1 MRAEQMTP
9 DLEEVATGTDFVRE
23 LQSLRERSG
32 LTIREVAR
40 AAGTSV
46 STTGDC
52 FSGRH
57 LPLDKEQFARILAAC
72 GETSAERVETWQA
85 ALSRVRRSPGRRGE
99 PPYRGLASFEAAD
112 ERWFFGRED
121 FTELIAFLAEQR
133 SDLPLMLVG
142 ASGAGKSSL
151 LRAGLLPRLRAAA
164 EDAAPG
170 SGALIEIYDL
180 TVTGTAGLANRVIE
194 AVSGAA
200 GLPDSRNGSTARD
213 SDGTPGGP
221 ALIVDQFE
229 ALFALC
235 PDEGERSALISA
247 LCDLAK
253 TRLVV
258 LALRADF
265 YGQAIGHPGL
275 LRALQERHVLLA
287 PMSAEQLRRAV
298 VEPARLARTD
308 VEDGLVEVVL
318 ADLAPPA
325 ADNAAG
331 QAHEPGTLPLL
342 SHAMRCAWEHSRG
355 GTMTVADYLASGGIK
370 NAVTQSAERAYD
382 SLTPEQRRLARRLLL
397 RLVHVADDLPTSRAS
412 VPLSE
417 LRGVKA
423 AGAGADDGDADA
435 VLDVFVRERMITVD
449 ADSAQFTHDA
459 LLTAWPRLR
468 AWIEENAEAL
478 RARRR
483 IAEGA
488 RAWAEADREE
498 AALWRGSQ
506 LAVAR
511 DWAGDAD
518 RRATLSPAA
527 LAFVDASVASG
538 TARERRERRRLR
550 RLRSIVAVLAAL
562 VLAVAGLTAYTAR
575 LRQQAVT
582 AEQTA
587 IVDGQ
592 AANSRAVAFVAD
604 TKRGAD
610 PAVSAQLAAA
620 AYAISRS
627 PQATA
632 SLLGASGTPAVTQA
646 EDSAGVVQWV
656 SLSPDRRLLLAAG
669 ADGTLRLWNIAN
681 SEHPVP
687 VATLARADSDHPLYT
702 AAFSPDGTLIAAAGA
717 EQVVRLWRVA
727 GTSAAPRLSAIKRP
741 AAGPGG
747 TIYSVAFSPDGK
759 TLAAGSSDGSVW
771 LWNVAKPGR
780 AVPKGRALTVPG
792 SHAAVN
798 SVAFGAGGRVLA
810 AGTSAGTV
818 MLWRVRGSNEPV
830 RYPHMP
836 LTGPGGIVSGVAFS
850 PDGRTLAASSQDD
863 KVWLWTVRTSKR
875 SGSVTADGTLT
886 GATNWANT
894 VAFSPDGTSLAAG
907 TSAASVLV
915 WNLVTRELTA
925 TVPQPQP
932 VTSVSWDGPHLIAA
946 SNANGAIALVRLP
959 SPVLATDNSPASV
972 AYSPDGKT
980 LAVGGTSVQLWD
992 ASRRTLLAT
1001 SALPSKV
1008 YVNATSFGRSGVIAV
1023 ALSDGKVSLLSAS
1036 TLAPLAPPFLVISG
1050 AGAAESVAF
1059 SRDGTLLA
1067 TGADDGSVRLY
1078 DVADPARPRR
1088 LVTAHASGDAVYTVA
1103 FAPDGKTVADAS
1115 VDNVVRLWQVTGP
1128 GSASAGLTA
1137 VDSSA
1142 ARHGQLRHRARVLP
1156 RQQDPRGGQRG
1167 QERAPVGCGGPRASG
1182 AARPGADRAVRAGL
1196 GGGVQPVWPD
1206 ARGGRDRRDRLAVE
1220 RGLPSASRAD
1230 RHADRARRPRLRAR
1244 VLAVR
1249 RAARRDQ
1256 FRGHRPPVGHQ
1267 PRRRARGRLR
1277 RHRAAA
1283 HRGGVGELRA
1293 RRPVPCAVPLTDAA
1307 VERPMAFE
1315 VS

>member
-1 MRAEQMTP
+1 MPSEQMSQ
-9 DLEEVATGTDFVRE
+9 DLGEVATGTDFVRE

-46 STTGDC
+46 STTGDY

-57 LPLDKEQFARILAAC
+57 MPLDREQFARILAAC
-72 GETSAERVETWQA
+72 GETGAERVEAWQA
-85 ALSRVRRSPGRRGE
+85 ALARVRRSPGRRGD
-99 PPYRGLASFEAAD
+99 PPYRGLARFEADD

-164 EDAAPG
+164 EEAAPG
-170 SGALIEIYDL
+170 SGARIEIYDL
-180 TVTGTAGLANRVIE
+180 TVTGTAGLAQRVIE
-194 AVSGAA
+194 AVSGNS
-200 GLPDSRNGSTARD
+200 GLSGSWGGSTAWD
-213 SDGTPGGP
+213 ADGAPGGP

-229 ALFALC
+229 ALFTLC

-287 PMSAEQLRRAV
+287 PMSAEQVRRAV

-318 ADLAPPA
+318 ADIAPPA
-325 ADNAAG
+325 ADQNAAG

-370 NAVTQSAERAYD
+370 DAVTQSAERAYE
-382 SLTPEQRRLARRLLL
+382 SLTPEQQLLARRLLL
-397 RLVHVADDLPTSRAS
+397 RLVHVADELPPSRAS

-417 LRGVKA
+417 LRGVKSVGTGSA
-423 AGAGADDGDADA
+423 RPRTEDSDTDA

-468 AWIEENAEAL
+468 TWIEENAEAL

-488 RAWAEADREE
+488 RAWTEADREE

-511 DWAGDAD
+511 DWSGDPD

-527 LAFVDASVASG
+527 LAFIDASVASG
-538 TARERRERRRLR
+538 TMRERRERRRLR
-550 RLRSIVAVLAAL
+550 RLRGIVAVLAVL
-562 VLAVAGLTAYTAR
+562 VLAVAGLTAYTTR

-582 AEQTA
+582 AENTA
-587 IVDGQ
+587 IADGQ

-604 TKRGAD
+604 EKRNED

-620 AYAISRS
+620 AYSIYQS

-632 SLLGASGTPAVTQA
+632 SLLEASGTPEVTQA
-646 EDSAGVVQWV
+646 EDSAGIVQWV
-656 SLSPDRRLLLAAG
+656 SLSPDRRLLVAAG
-669 ADGTLRLWNIAN
+669 ADGTLRLWNITQ

-687 VATLARADSDHPLYT
+687 IATLAQANSDHPLYT

-717 EQVVRLWRVA
+717 ERVVRLWRVA
-727 GTSAAPRLSAIKRP
+727 GTAAAPQLTVIKQP
-741 AAGPGG
+741 VTGPDD

-759 TLAAGSSDGSVW
+759 TLAAGSADGSVW
-771 LWNVAKPGR
+771 LWNVSKPGR
-780 AVPKGRALTVPG
+780 AVPEGGALTVPG
-792 SHAAVN
+792 SHVAVN
-798 SVAFGAGGRVLA
+798 SVGFGAGGQVLA

-818 MLWRVRGSNEPV
+818 MLWRVRGSSEPV

-836 LTGPGGIVSGVAFS
+836 LTGPGGPVSGVAFS
-850 PDGRTLAASSQDD
+850 PDGQTLAASSQDD
-863 KVWLWTVRTSKR
+863 KVWLWTVHTSKK
-875 SGSVTADGTLT
+875 SGSATAEGTLT

-907 TSAASVLV
+907 TSAANVLV
-915 WNLVTRELTA
+915 WNLATRALTA

-932 VTSVSWDGPHLIAA
+932 VTSVTWDGPHLIAA
-946 SNANGAIALVRLP
+946 SNADGTIALVRLP
-959 SPVLATDNSPASV
+959 SPVLATGNSPASV

-992 ASRRTLLAT
+992 ASRRTLLAV
-1001 SALPSKV
+1001 SPLPSKV
-1008 YVNATSFGRSGVIAV
+1008 YVNATAFSHGVIAV
-1023 ALSDGKVSLLSAS
+1023 ALSNGKVSLLDSG
-1036 TLAPLAPPFLVISG
+1036 TLAPLAASFPVISA

-1059 SRDGTLLA
+1059 SPDGTLLA

-1078 DVADPARPRR
+1078 DVADPAHPRR
-1088 LVTAHASGDAVYTVA
+1088 LVTVHGSGDAVYTVA
-1103 FAPDGKTVADAS
+1103 FAPNGKTVAAAS
-1115 VDNVVRLWQVTGP
+1115 LDNVVRLWQVTGS
-1128 GSASAGLTA
+1128 G
-1137 VDSSA
+1137 SSA
-1142 ARHGQLRHRARVLP
+1142 AGLSAVGSPLRDMASYAIGLAFSPDSKTLAVGSADKTVHLWDVANPAHPVLLGPALTGPSGYVWAAAFSPSGRTLAVGVTDGSVWLWNVASPAHPVLIATLTGPADHVYGLAFSPSGAQLAATSFEGTVHLWDTSPSDALTGVCAVTGQQLTEAEWASYVP
-1156 RQQDPRGGQRG
+1156 GVPY
-1167 QERAPVGCGGPRASG
+1167 RAPCP
-1182 AARPGADRAVRAGL
+1182 
-1196 GGGVQPVWPD
+1196 
-1206 ARGGRDRRDRLAVE
+1206 
-1220 RGLPSASRAD
+1220 
-1230 RHADRARRPRLRAR
+1230 
-1244 VLAVR
+1244 
-1249 RAARRDQ
+1249 
-1256 FRGHRPPVGHQ
+1256 
-1267 PRRRARGRLR
+1267 
-1277 RHRAAA
+1277 
-1283 HRGGVGELRA
+1283 
-1293 RRPVPCAVPLTDAA
+1293 
-1307 VERPMAFE
+1307 
-1315 VS
+1315 

>member
-1 MRAEQMTP
+1 MPSEQMSQ
-9 DLEEVATGTDFVRE
+9 DLGEVATGTDFVRE

-46 STTGDC
+46 STTGDY

-57 LPLDKEQFARILAAC
+57 LPLDREQFARILAAC
-72 GETSAERVETWQA
+72 GETGAERVEAWQA
-85 ALSRVRRSPGRRGE
+85 ALARVRRSPGRRGE
-99 PPYRGLASFEAAD
+99 PPYRGLARFEAAD

-164 EDAAPG
+164 EEATPG
-170 SGALIEIYDL
+170 SGASVEIYDL
-180 TVTGTAGLANRVIE
+180 TVTGTAGLAQRVIE
-194 AVSGAA
+194 AVSGAS
-200 GLPDSRNGSTARD
+200 GLSGSWGRSSAWDPDP
-213 SDGTPGGP
+213 DGAPSGP

-229 ALFALC
+229 AVFTLC

-247 LCDLAK
+247 LCDLAR

-287 PMSAEQLRRAV
+287 PMSAEQVRRAV

-325 ADNAAG
+325 ADRGAAG
-331 QAHEPGTLPLL
+331 QAHEPGSLPLL

-382 SLTPEQRRLARRLLL
+382 SLTPEQQRLARRLLL
-397 RLVHVADDLPTSRAS
+397 RLVHVADDLPPSRAS
-412 VPLSE
+412 VPLTE
-417 LRGVKA
+417 LRGVNTA
-423 AGAGADDGDADA
+423 RPGTARASTEDGDADA

-506 LAVAR
+506 LAIAR
-511 DWAGDAD
+511 DWSGDPD
-518 RRATLSPAA
+518 RRASLSPAA
-527 LAFVDASVASG
+527 LAFIDASVSSG
-538 TARERRERRRLR
+538 TARGRRERRRLR
-550 RLRSIVAVLAAL
+550 RLRAIVALLAAL
-562 VLAVAGLTAYTAR
+562 VVAVAGLTAYTAR

-582 AEQTA
+582 AEHAA

-604 TKRGAD
+604 EKRGED
-610 PAVSAQLAAA
+610 PTVSGQLAAA
-620 AYAISRS
+620 AYSIARS

-632 SLLGASGTPAVTQA
+632 SLLEASGTPEVTQA
-646 EDSAGVVQWV
+646 EDSAGIVQWV
-656 SLSPDRRLLLAAG
+656 SLSPDRHLLIAAG
-669 ADGTLRLWNIAN
+669 ADGTLRLWNIMQSN
-681 SEHPVP
+681 HPVP
-687 VATLARADSDHPLYT
+687 VATLARANSGHPLYT

-717 EQVVRLWRVA
+717 EKVVRLWKVTEA
-727 GTSAAPRLSAIKRP
+727 AAAPSLTVIKQPLS
-741 AAGPGG
+741 GPDD

-759 TLAAGSSDGSVW
+759 TLAAGSADGSVR
-771 LWNVAKPGR
+771 LWHLGNSGR
-780 AVPKGRALTVPG
+780 FVPEGGALTVPG
-792 SHAAVN
+792 SHKAVN
-798 SVAFGAGGRVLA
+798 SVTFGARGQVLA

-818 MLWRVRGSNEPV
+818 MLWRVPESGQPV

-836 LTGPGGIVSGVAFS
+836 LTGPGGPVSGVAFS
-850 PDGRTLAASSQDD
+850 PDGQTLAASSQDD
-863 KVWLWTVRTSKR
+863 KVWLWTVRTSKK
-875 SGSVTADGTLT
+875 SGSAIAEGTLT
-886 GATNWANT
+886 GAANWANT
-894 VAFSPDGTSLAAG
+894 VAFSPDGASLAAG
-907 TSAASVLV
+907 TSAANVLV
-915 WNLVTRELTA
+915 WNLATRALTA

-932 VTSVSWDGPHLIAA
+932 VTSVTWDGPHLIAA
-946 SNANGAIALVRLP
+946 SNADGTIALVRLP

-992 ASRRTLLAT
+992 ASRRTLLAAL
-1001 SALPSKV
+1001 ALPSKV
-1008 YVNATSFGRSGVIAV
+1008 YVNATAFGRSGVIAV
-1023 ALSDGKVSLLSAS
+1023 ALSDGKVWLLSAE
-1036 TLAPLAPPFLVISG
+1036 TLAPLAPEFPVISA

-1059 SRDGTLLA
+1059 SPDGTLLA

-1078 DVADPARPRR
+1078 DVADPAHPRR
-1088 LVTAHASGDAVYTVA
+1088 LVTEHGSGDAVYTVA
-1103 FAPDGKTVADAS
+1103 FAPNGKTVAAAS
-1115 VDNVVRLWQVTGP
+1115 VDDAVRLWQVTGS
-1128 GSASAGLTA
+1128 GAASAGLSPAGSPLRDMASYAIGLAFSPDSKTLAVGSADKTVHLWDVANPAHPALLGPALTGPSGYAWAAAFSPSGQTLAVGVTDGTVWLWNVAAPAHPVLIATLEGPADHVYGLAFSPSGAQLAATSFEGTVHLWDTSPADALASICADAGQQLTA
-1137 VDSSA
+1137 AEWAGYVP
-1142 ARHGQLRHRARVLP
+1142 GVP
-1156 RQQDPRGGQRG
+1156 Y
-1167 QERAPVGCGGPRASG
+1167 RAPCP
-1182 AARPGADRAVRAGL
+1182 
-1196 GGGVQPVWPD
+1196 
-1206 ARGGRDRRDRLAVE
+1206 
-1220 RGLPSASRAD
+1220 
-1230 RHADRARRPRLRAR
+1230 
-1244 VLAVR
+1244 
-1249 RAARRDQ
+1249 
-1256 FRGHRPPVGHQ
+1256 
-1267 PRRRARGRLR
+1267 
-1277 RHRAAA
+1277 
-1283 HRGGVGELRA
+1283 
-1293 RRPVPCAVPLTDAA
+1293 
-1307 VERPMAFE
+1307 
-1315 VS
+1315 

>member
-1 MRAEQMTP
+1 MPSEQMSQ
-9 DLEEVATGTDFVRE
+9 DLGEVATGTDFVRE

-46 STTGDC
+46 STTGDY

-57 LPLDKEQFARILAAC
+57 LPLDRDQFARILAAC
-72 GETSAERVETWQA
+72 GEKSAERVEAWQA
-85 ALSRVRRSPGRRGE
+85 ALARVRRSPGKRGE
-99 PPYRGLASFEAAD
+99 PPYRGLARFEAAD

-133 SDLPLMLVG
+133 SDLPLILVG

-170 SGALIEIYDL
+170 SGALVEIYDL
-180 TVTGTAGLANRVIE
+180 TATGTAGLAQRVIE
-194 AVSGAA
+194 AVSGASA
-200 GLPDSRNGSTARD
+200 LSGSLGRSSAREPE
-213 SDGTPGGP
+213 GAPGGP

-229 ALFALC
+229 ALFTLC

-247 LCDLAK
+247 LCDLAQS
-253 TRLVV
+253 RLVV

-275 LRALQERHVLLA
+275 LRALQERQVLLA
-287 PMSAEQLRRAV
+287 PMNAEQVRRAV

-308 VEDGLVEVVL
+308 VEDALVEVVL

-325 ADNAAG
+325 AERSAG

-342 SHAMRCAWEHSRG
+342 SHAMRSAWEHSRG

-370 NAVTQSAERAYD
+370 DAVTQSAERAYD
-382 SLTPEQRRLARRLLL
+382 SLTPQQQHLARRLLL
-397 RLVHVADDLPTSRAS
+397 RLVHVADDLPPSRAS

-417 LRGVKA
+417 LRGVKS
-423 AGAGADDGDADA
+423 AGTGTAGPDTEDGDADV

-459 LLTAWPRLR
+459 LLTAWPRLH

-488 RAWAEADREE
+488 RAWADADREE

-511 DWAGDAD
+511 DWSGDPD

-538 TARERRERRRLR
+538 TTQERRERRRLR
-550 RLRSIVAVLAAL
+550 RLRAIVAVLAVL

-582 AEQTA
+582 AEGTA

-604 TKRGAD
+604 EKRGED

-620 AYAISRS
+620 AYSIYQS

-632 SLLGASGTPAVTQA
+632 SLLEASGTPQVTRA

-656 SLSPDRRLLLAAG
+656 SLSHDRRLLVAAG
-669 ADGTLRLWNIAN
+669 ADGTLRLWTVVKVA
-681 SEHPVP
+681 HPVP
-687 VATLARADSDHPLYT
+687 VATLVQADAKHPLYT

-717 EQVVRLWRVA
+717 QQVVRLWRVA
-727 GTSAAPRLSAIKRP
+727 GTAAAPRLSVIKQQLTGP
-741 AAGPGG
+741 AN

-759 TLAAGSSDGSVW
+759 TLAAGSADGRVW
-771 LWNVAKPGR
+771 LWHAGKSGR
-780 AVPKGRALTVPG
+780 FAAEGGALTVPG
-792 SHAAVN
+792 SHGAVN
-798 SVAFGAGGRVLA
+798 SVGFGAGGRVLA

-836 LTGPGGIVSGVAFS
+836 LTGPGGPVSGVTFS

-863 KVWLWTVRTSKR
+863 KVWLWTVRTSKK
-875 SGSVTADGTLT
+875 SGSTASEGTLT
-886 GATNWANT
+886 GATNWTNT
-894 VAFSPDGTSLAAG
+894 VAFSPDGRSLAAG

-915 WNLVTRELTA
+915 WDLATRALTA

-932 VTSVSWDGPHLIAA
+932 VTSVTWDGPHLIAA
-946 SNANGAIALVRLP
+946 SNADGTIALVRLS
-959 SPVLATDNSPASV
+959 SPVLATDNSPANV
-972 AYSPDGKT
+972 AYSPNGKT

-992 ASRRTLLAT
+992 SSKRTLLAV
-1001 SALPSKV
+1001 SPLPSKV
-1008 YVNATSFGRSGVIAV
+1008 YVNATAFGHGVIAV
-1023 ALSDGKVSLLSAS
+1023 ALANGKVSLLDSG
-1036 TLAPLAPPFLVISG
+1036 TLAPRTASFPVISG

-1059 SRDGTLLA
+1059 SPDGTLLA

-1078 DVADPARPRR
+1078 DVADPAHPRR
-1088 LVTAHASGDAVYTVA
+1088 LATVHGSGNAVYTVA
-1103 FAPDGKTVADAS
+1103 FSPNGSLVAAAS
-1115 VDNVVRLWQVTGP
+1115 VDNVVRLWKVTGS
-1128 GSASAGLTA
+1128 GTSSAGLASAGRSLGDMASYAIGLAFSPDSKTLAVGSADKTVHLWDVADPAHPVLLGPALTGPSGYVWAAAFSPSGQTLA
-1137 VDSSA
+1137 VGVTDGTVWLWNVASPA
-1142 ARHGQLRHRARVLP
+1142 HPALIATLT
-1156 RQQDPRGGQRG
+1156 
-1167 QERAPVGCGGPRASG
+1167 GPADHVYGLAFSPSG
-1182 AARPGADRAVRAGL
+1182 AQLAATSFEGTVHLWDTSPSDALAGVCGVAGQQLTQAEWASYVPG
-1196 GGGVQPVWPD
+1196 
-1206 ARGGRDRRDRLAVE
+1206 
-1220 RGLPSASRAD
+1220 
-1230 RHADRARRPRLRAR
+1230 
-1244 VLAVR
+1244 
-1249 RAARRDQ
+1249 
-1256 FRGHRPPVGHQ
+1256 
-1267 PRRRARGRLR
+1267 
-1277 RHRAAA
+1277 
-1283 HRGGVGELRA
+1283 
-1293 RRPVPCAVPLTDAA
+1293 VPYRSPCP
-1307 VERPMAFE
+1307 
-1315 VS
+1315 

>member
-1 MRAEQMTP
+1 MPSEQMSQ
-9 DLEEVATGTDFVRE
+9 DLGEVATGTDFVRE

-57 LPLDKEQFARILAAC
+57 LPLDRQQFARILAAC
-72 GETSAERVETWQA
+72 GETSAERVEAWQA
-85 ALSRVRRSPGRRGE
+85 ALARVRRSPGRRGE
-99 PPYRGLASFEAAD
+99 PPYRGLARFEAAD

-133 SDLPLMLVG
+133 SDLPLILVG

-164 EDAAPG
+164 QDAAPG
-170 SGALIEIYDL
+170 RGALVEIYDL
-180 TVTGTAGLANRVIE
+180 TVTGTAGLAERVIE
-194 AVSGAA
+194 AVSAASALSGSRDGSGA
-200 GLPDSRNGSTARD
+200 RN
-213 SDGTPGGP
+213 SDGAGGP

-229 ALFALC
+229 ALFTLC
-235 PDEGERSALISA
+235 PEEGERSALISA

-253 TRLVV
+253 SRLVV

-287 PMSAEQLRRAV
+287 PMNAGQVRRAV
-298 VEPARLARTD
+298 VEPARLARTE

-318 ADLAPPA
+318 ADLAPSA
-325 ADNAAG
+325 ADQNAAG

-342 SHAMRCAWEHSRG
+342 SHAMRSAWEHSRG

-370 NAVTQSAERAYD
+370 HAVTQSAERAYD
-382 SLTPEQRRLARRLLL
+382 SLTPERQRLARRLLL
-397 RLVHVADDLPTSRAS
+397 RLVHVADDLPPSRAS
-412 VPLSE
+412 VPLTE
-417 LRGVKA
+417 LRGVKS
-423 AGAGADDGDADA
+423 AGTGTAGQGTEDGDADA

-449 ADSAQFTHDA
+449 AESAQFTHDA

-468 AWIEENAEAL
+468 AWIEDNAEAL

-511 DWAGDAD
+511 DWSVDPD

-538 TARERRERRRLR
+538 ATRERRERRRLR
-550 RLRSIVAVLAAL
+550 RLRAIVAVLAAL
-562 VLAVAGLTAYTAR
+562 VLAVAGLTAYTTR

-582 AEQTA
+582 AEHTA
-587 IVDGQ
+587 IADGQ

-604 TKRGAD
+604 EKRGAD

-620 AYAISRS
+620 AYSISQT

-632 SLLGASGTPAVTQA
+632 SLLEASGTPQVTRA
-646 EDSAGVVQWV
+646 EDSAGIVQWV
-656 SLSPDRRLLLAAG
+656 SLSPDHRLLVAAG
-669 ADGTLRLWNIAN
+669 ADGTLRLWNIAQ
-681 SEHPVP
+681 SDHPVP
-687 VATLARADSDHPLYT
+687 VATLARVNSDHPLYA

-717 EQVVRLWRVA
+717 EQVVRLWKA
-727 GTSAAPRLSAIKRP
+727 TGTAAAPRLTVIKQP
-741 AAGPGG
+741 ATGPAG

-759 TLAAGSSDGSVW
+759 TLAAGSAEGKVW
-771 LWNVAKPGR
+771 LWHVSKAGR
-780 AVPKGRALTVPG
+780 AVPEGGALPVPG

-798 SVAFGAGGRVLA
+798 SVGFGAGGRVLA

-818 MLWRVRGSNEPV
+818 MLWRVRGSSEPV

-836 LTGPGGIVSGVAFS
+836 LTGPGGPVSGVTFS

-863 KVWLWTVRTSKR
+863 KVWLWTVRTSKK
-875 SGSVTADGTLT
+875 SGSAAAEGTLT
-886 GATNWANT
+886 GATNWANS
-894 VAFSPDGTSLAAG
+894 VAFSPDGASLAAG
-907 TSAASVLV
+907 TSAANVLV
-915 WNLVTRELTA
+915 WNLATRALTA

-932 VTSVSWDGPHLIAA
+932 VTSVTWDGPRLIAA
-946 SNANGAIALVRLP
+946 SNADGTIALVRLP
-959 SPVLATDNSPASV
+959 TPVLATDNSPASV

-992 ASRRTLLAT
+992 ASRRTLLA
-1001 SALPSKV
+1001 SFALPSKV
-1008 YVNATSFGRSGVIAV
+1008 YVNATAFGPSGVIAV
-1023 ALSDGKVSLLSAS
+1023 ALSDGKVSLLGSS
-1036 TLAPLAPPFLVISG
+1036 TLTPLATPFPVISG
-1050 AGAAESVAF
+1050 TGAAESVAF
-1059 SRDGTLLA
+1059 STDGTLLA

-1078 DVADPARPRR
+1078 DVADPAHPRR
-1088 LVTAHASGDAVYTVA
+1088 LVTAHGSGNAVYTVA
-1103 FAPDGKTVADAS
+1103 FAPDGHFVAAAS
-1115 VDNVVRLWQVTGP
+1115 LDNVVRLWQVTGSGTSSVGSSVGLAP
-1128 GSASAGLTA
+1128 TERSLGDMASYAIGLAFSPDSTMLAVGSADKTVHLWDVANPAHPVLLGPALTGPSGYVWAAAFSPSGQTLAVGVTDGTVWLWNVASPAHPLLIATLTGPADHVYGLA
-1137 VDSSA
+1137 FS
-1142 ARHGQLRHRARVLP
+1142 P
-1156 RQQDPRGGQRG
+1156 
-1167 QERAPVGCGGPRASG
+1167 SG
-1182 AARPGADRAVRAGL
+1182 AQLAATSFEGTVHLWDTSPADALASSCADTGQQLTEAEWASYVPGV
-1196 GGGVQPVWPD
+1196 PY
-1206 ARGGRDRRDRLAVE
+1206 
-1220 RGLPSASRAD
+1220 
-1230 RHADRARRPRLRAR
+1230 
-1244 VLAVR
+1244 
-1249 RAARRDQ
+1249 RAAC
-1256 FRGHRPPVGHQ
+1256 P
-1267 PRRRARGRLR
+1267 
-1277 RHRAAA
+1277 
-1283 HRGGVGELRA
+1283 
-1293 RRPVPCAVPLTDAA
+1293 
-1307 VERPMAFE
+1307 
-1315 VS
+1315 